1 MMWIWFALAILL
13 LVVELVT
20 TQFVSIWFSAS
31 ALITGVVVA
40 IFDEMQLIW
49 QIVIFVA
56 LSVVALVATKP
67 LVKKI
72 TGKPKDAKTNLE
84 LNIGKTAVVTETI
97 DNIKETGA
105 VKINGLVWTARSDDG
120 SIIEQGE
127 VVIFKQVSG
136 NKAIV
141 SKNKE
146 ENIGHHSHLWRSLAP
161 AQEL

>member
-72 TGKPKDAKTNLE
+72 TGKPKDVKTNLE

-146 ENIGHHSHLWRSLAP
+146 ENI
-161 AQEL
+161 